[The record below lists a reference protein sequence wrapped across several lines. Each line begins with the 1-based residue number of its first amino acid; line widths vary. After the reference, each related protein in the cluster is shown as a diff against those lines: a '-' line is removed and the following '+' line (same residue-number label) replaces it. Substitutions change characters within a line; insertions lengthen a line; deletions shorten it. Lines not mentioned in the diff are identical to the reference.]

1 MISISWKCHVWG
13 KRIIWERHTKQ
24 KQSYVMGKEF
34 WGKKKNIYIFGNWS
48 SLPCWKRYLHV
59 HFLLENTFSD
69 QLQGSVI
76 SIFLMENRACL
87 FFWENFRF
95 HLCEEYNLCWRTA
108 PMGQPASPI
117 RGSHPNTQQPCAV
130 PGNLPGHTAAPP
142 YPQPVPGSLL
152 WRMDGVGNKRWQEG
166 YEEQEE

>member
-34 WGKKKNIYIFGNWS
+34 WGKKKIYLGIEVLYLAERGICMSIFSLRTPFQTSYRDLS
-48 SLPCWKRYLHV
+48 SPFSWWKIGLTFSFGKISVFTFAKNTISAEGLLPWGSLLL
-59 HFLLENTFSD
+59 LLE
-69 QLQGSVI
+69 
-76 SIFLMENRACL
+76 RATL
-87 FFWENFRF
+87 
-95 HLCEEYNLCWRTA
+95 T
-108 PMGQPASPI
+108 
-117 RGSHPNTQQPCAV
+117 NTQQPCAV

-166 YEEQEE
+166 YEEQEK